1 MRSLLPIAA
10 MICTALMTLTA
21 VVFCLGMGANA
32 TPAQIRALK
41 LWMLGLSLL
50 GIAGIA
56 AGIFMMRSGQHNMAA
71 GLAILPSAIIIV
83 ILIVAL
89 NIK

>member
-10 MICTALMTLTA
+10 MICTAFMTLTA

-32 TPAQIRALK
+32 SPAQIRALK

-50 GIAGIA
+50 GLAGIVG
-56 AGIFMMRSGQHNMAA
+56 GIFLMRAGQNSMAA
-71 GLAILPSAIIIV
+71 WIAIAPTV
-83 ILIVAL
+83 ILLLIFIIAL
-89 NIK
+89 NK